1 MPACEWALNIAPGQ
15 IYSIPAGQSPARSP
29 QRLNRPP
36 AAPVDPLIKAL
47 YIAAV
52 AGAGRYLLNEI
63 RMCANESENT
73 GLEAL
78 EARVDA
84 LIDILDQLK
93 SENTAL
99 RTERAGLRQECAML
113 IEKNEQA
120 EARIKSIIA
129 RLSAL
134 EIRA

>member
-1 MPACEWALNIAPGQ
+1 MPWPIAGPLRAKAEQ
-15 IYSIPAGQSPARSP
+15 AAG
-29 QRLNRPP
+29 L

-78 EARVDA
+78 EARVDT
-84 LIDILDQLK
+84 LIDMLDRLK
-93 SENTAL
+93 SENAAL
-99 RTERAGLRQECAML
+99 RTERAGLRQERDML
-113 IEKNEQA
+113 MEKNEQA

>member
-1 MPACEWALNIAPGQ
+1 MGAQYSAGANIFNPCGPIAGPLPAKAKQA
-15 IYSIPAGQSPARSP
+15 AGH
-29 QRLNRPP
+29 

-52 AGAGRYLLNEI
+52 AEAGRYLLNEI

-84 LIDILDQLK
+84 LIDMLDRLK
-93 SENTAL
+93 AENATL
-99 RTERAGLRQECAML
+99 RTERAGLRQERAML

-120 EARIKSIIA
+120 VAQVKSILA

-134 EIRA
+134 ESRA

>member
-1 MPACEWALNIAPGQ
+1 MGAQYSAGADIFNPRRPIAGPLPAKAAHA
-15 IYSIPAGQSPARSP
+15 AGR
-29 QRLNRPP
+29 
-36 AAPVDPLIKAL
+36 AAPVDPLNKAL

-63 RMCANESENT
+63 QMCANESENT

-78 EARVDA
+78 EARVDT
-84 LIDILDQLK
+84 LIEMLDRLQ
-93 SENTAL
+93 SENAAL
-99 RTERAGLRQECAML
+99 RTERAGLLQERALL

-120 EARIKSIIA
+120 EVRVKSIIA

>member
-1 MPACEWALNIAPGQ
+1 M
-15 IYSIPAGQSPARSP
+15 QSPRANRRP
-29 QRLNRPP
+29 WQRLNKPQLAR

-78 EARVDA
+78 EARVDT
-84 LIDILDQLK
+84 LIDMLDRLK
-93 SENTAL
+93 SENAAL
-99 RTERAGLRQECAML
+99 RTERAGLLQERATL
-113 IEKNEQA
+113 VEKNEQA
-120 EARIKSIIA
+120 EAQVKSILA

>member
-1 MPACEWALNIAPGQ
+1 MGAQYSAGANIFNPCGPSAGPRFVEAEQAAGLAL
-15 IYSIPAGQSPARSP
+15 
-29 QRLNRPP
+29 
-36 AAPVDPLIKAL
+36 PVDPLIKAL
-47 YIAAV
+47 YIAVV

-78 EARVDA
+78 EARVDT
-84 LIDILDQLK
+84 LIDMLDRLK
-93 SENTAL
+93 SENAAL
-99 RTERAGLRQECAML
+99 RTQQAGLRQERDML
-113 IEKNEQA
+113 MEKNEQA